1 MKSSHSEDRCDWKA
15 NMSLNAWTIEPTA
28 ENFETEVLTR
38 SMQVPVVV
46 DFWAPWCGPCKQLAP
61 ILDKLTTEFAGK
73 FILAKVDT
81 DKHQDLAASYG
92 IQSIPL
98 VVVFKNGQP
107 VDGFQG
113 VRSEIEIREWLQS
126 LMPSPLEQL
135 IMDAMALEATS
146 ASEAEQ
152 KYNEAL
158 LLEPTLEVAKI
169 GLARVLCLREKFEEA
184 SRIIEELEK
193 RGYLEPEVQ
202 ALKAKIELHAAA
214 EESGSVEEAR
224 RAVAANP
231 KDFDAKIMLA
241 ESLASVSKN
250 TEALDLC
257 LEVIEDA
264 VSPARDKAKDVM
276 ILILSQINDNEM
288 TTTYRRK
295 LATVWY

>member
-1 MKSSHSEDRCDWKA
+1 
-15 NMSLNAWTIEPTA
+15 MSLNAWTIEPTA

>member
-1 MKSSHSEDRCDWKA
+1 
-15 NMSLNAWTIEPTA
+15 MSLNAWTIEPTA

-81 DKHQDLAASYG
+81 DKHQDLAAAFG
-92 IQSIPL
+92 VQSIPL
-98 VVVFKNGQP
+98 VVVLKNGQI

-113 VRSEIEIREWLQS
+113 VKSEAEIRAWIQNV
-126 LMPSPLEQL
+126 MPSPLEQL

-224 RAVAANP
+224 RAVVANP

>member
-1 MKSSHSEDRCDWKA
+1 
-15 NMSLNAWTIEPTA
+15 MSLNAWTIEPTA
-28 ENFETEVLTR
+28 ENFETEVLAR

-81 DKHQDLAASYG
+81 DQHQDLAAAFG
-92 IQSIPL
+92 VQSIPL
-98 VVVFKNGQP
+98 VVVLKNGQI

-113 VRSEIEIREWLQS
+113 VKSEAEIRAWIQNV
-126 LMPSPLEQL
+126 MPSPLEQL

-158 LLEPTLEVAKI
+158 LLEPTLEVAQI
-169 GLARVLCLREKFEEA
+169 GLARVLCQREKFEEA
-184 SRIIEELEK
+184 SRIIEDLEK

-264 VSPARDKAKDVM
+264 VGSARDKAKDVM
-276 ILILSQINDNEM
+276 VLILSQINDNEM

>member
-1 MKSSHSEDRCDWKA
+1 
-15 NMSLNAWTIEPTA
+15 MSLNAWTIEPTA
-28 ENFETEVLTR
+28 ENFETEVLAR

-81 DKHQDLAASYG
+81 DQHQDLAAAFG
-92 IQSIPL
+92 VQSIPL
-98 VVVFKNGQP
+98 VVVLKNGQIA
-107 VDGFQG
+107 DGFQG
-113 VRSEIEIREWLQS
+113 VKSEAEIRAWIQNF
-126 LMPSPLEQL
+126 MPSQLEQL

-146 ASEAEQ
+146 ASDSEK

-169 GLARVLCLREKFEEA
+169 GLARVLCQLEKFEEA
-184 SRIIEELEK
+184 SRVIEDLEK

-202 ALKAKIELHAAA
+202 ALKAKVELHAAA

-264 VSPARDKAKDVM
+264 VGPSRDKAKDVM
-276 ILILSQINDNEM
+276 ILILSQISDNEL

>member
-1 MKSSHSEDRCDWKA
+1 
-15 NMSLNAWTIEPTA
+15 MSLNAWTIEPTA
-28 ENFETEVLTR
+28 ENFETEVLAR

-81 DKHQDLAASYG
+81 DQHQDLAAAFG
-92 IQSIPL
+92 VQSIPL
-98 VVVFKNGQP
+98 VVVLKNGQI

-113 VRSEIEIREWLQS
+113 VKSEAEIRAWIQNV
-126 LMPSPLEQL
+126 MPSPLEQL

-158 LLEPTLEVAKI
+158 LLEPTLEVAQI

-224 RAVAANP
+224 RAVVANP

>member
-1 MKSSHSEDRCDWKA
+1 
-15 NMSLNAWTIEPTA
+15 MSLNAWTIEPTA
-28 ENFETEVLTR
+28 ENFETEVLAR

-158 LLEPTLEVAKI
+158 LLEPTLEVAQI

-224 RAVAANP
+224 RAVVANP